1 MAESNFA
8 NTLLQCCFTILYVVV
23 AFIAALILG
32 ALKAVLVGPIAG
44 SILIIGNFGVILGMF
59 PYHVVWTIYSLS
71 KTNKFDILLKAALFL
86 VLPALLALWLSLSI
100 AVTVLAGLGYGFF
113 TPCIST
119 FEAFRHCDGSKKLR
133 HVFMDGTW
141 DTVRGSCTVVRD
153 FADMCYHS
161 YSIYMKELRDCPSSE
176 QLQTLRLLHV
186 PGFII
191 AGLLGLIID
200 IPLFTII
207 AVVKSPYMLFKG
219 WFRLVHDLISREGPF
234 LETACIPVAGLTIF
248 LWPLA
253 VAGSIV
259 MAIFSS
265 FAIGLYASAVVYQEK
280 SFWRGVAY
288 VIAMVAEFDEYTN
301 DWLYLRD
308 GTFLPKPRYRKKKA
322 HSSSE
327 LSVGGSTRSKLNSS
341 MSVAPAM
348 LVPSLAPSRSV
359 RETIQEVKMI
369 QVWEHIMKTCETT
382 GKELLDSEAIKHS
395 DLTDWLKPRNVNS
408 GSVIGVGLPCYSL
421 LQTLMR
427 SIRAGSDGFL
437 LYDGVE
443 MTHLNRPND
452 VLLDWFFHPILMLKE
467 QIKAIKLEDGEE
479 KFLQKLVLFS
489 NESHRMEGWEN
500 GSMVPVEAMRSAQL
514 QGISRRMMG
523 MARSVSKYPTYRRR
537 YRQVVKALVAYS
549 SPADNESTKR
559 SGSTRSVEEV

>member
-1 MAESNFA
+1 M
-8 NTLLQCCFTILYVVV
+8 LL
-23 AFIAALILG
+23 
-32 ALKAVLVGPIAG
+32 
-44 SILIIGNFGVILGMF
+44 
-59 PYHVVWTIYSLS
+59 TIYS
-71 KTNKFDILLKAALFL
+71 
-86 VLPALLALWLSLSI
+86 
-100 AVTVLAGLGYGFF
+100 
-113 TPCIST
+113 
-119 FEAFRHCDGSKKLR
+119 
-133 HVFMDGTW
+133 
-141 DTVRGSCTVVRD
+141 DTAR
-153 FADMCYHS
+153 
-161 YSIYMKELRDCPSSE
+161 
-176 QLQTLRLLHV
+176 
-186 PGFII
+186 
-191 AGLLGLIID
+191 
-200 IPLFTII
+200 
-207 AVVKSPYMLFKG
+207 
-219 WFRLVHDLISREGPF
+219 
-234 LETACIPVAGLTIF
+234 
-248 LWPLA
+248 
-253 VAGSIV
+253 
-259 MAIFSS
+259 
-265 FAIGLYASAVVYQEK
+265 
-280 SFWRGVAY
+280 
-288 VIAMVAEFDEYTN
+288 
-301 DWLYLRD
+301 
-308 GTFLPKPRYRKKKA
+308 PRYRKKKA